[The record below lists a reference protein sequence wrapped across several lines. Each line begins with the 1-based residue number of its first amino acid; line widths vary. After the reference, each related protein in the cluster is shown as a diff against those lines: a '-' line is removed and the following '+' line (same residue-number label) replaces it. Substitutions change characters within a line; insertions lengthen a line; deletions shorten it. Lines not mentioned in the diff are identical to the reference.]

1 METYNDFTD
10 TELLCE
16 VNNVIK
22 QYEST
27 KKEIINNT
35 AIIDELSKII
45 NEKINVISDLENQ
58 YVKIIEELDN
68 RKLLT

>member
-27 KKEIINNT
+27 KKEIIDNT
-35 AIIDELSKII
+35 AVIDELSKII
-45 NEKINVISDLENQ
+45 NDKIYIISELENQ